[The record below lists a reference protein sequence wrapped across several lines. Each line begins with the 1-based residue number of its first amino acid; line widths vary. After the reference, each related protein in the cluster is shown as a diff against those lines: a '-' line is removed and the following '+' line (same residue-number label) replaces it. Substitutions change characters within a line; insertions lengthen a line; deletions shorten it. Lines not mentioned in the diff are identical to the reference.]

1 MHEDIS
7 DNKDHA
13 SFDLDVLHDY
23 LSYFSENN
31 PKELNQRYLKKK
43 NEAKTLRFTHSL
55 ITFS

>member
-31 PKELNQRYLKKK
+31 PKELNQRYLKK
-43 NEAKTLRFTHSL
+43 NVEVKTLRFTDRL
-55 ITFS
+55 TMFS